1 MSSQSS
7 FLDWLRHPG
16 SIILLIALVLMF
28 VVMLEQKDQ
37 QSQMLQPVV
46 ANKAPTSEP
55 MRAAKPAKMGD
66 ELPRIVRQFSTPSA
80 SPSQATSGVQKPAA
94 GESLQAPELGSLL
107 GRLEEKVKAE
117 PTNMSNRLL
126 LAQTYNE
133 LGLADKALTEARA
146 ARTQDPNHQRAKL
159 VLASILSGRDNAE
172 GLNEAKGLLQELES
186 GSDIKPFLIAMYLGD
201 THIRLGDHK
210 AALNYW
216 QQAVEMM
223 PATDNRRQTIEKRIQ
238 DLSAKATP

>member
-7 FLDWLRHPG
+7 FLNWLRHPA
-16 SIILLIALVLMF
+16 SILLLIALVLMF

-37 QSQMLQPVV
+37 QSQIPKSAVV
-46 ANKAPTSEP
+46 NKAPTAESMLAP
-55 MRAAKPAKMGD
+55 QPAKTGG
-66 ELPRIVRQFSTPSA
+66 ELPRIVRQFSTPSTSSAQAA
-80 SPSQATSGVQKPAA
+80 SRVQKPAA
-94 GESLQAPELGSLL
+94 GGSLQAPELGSLL
-107 GRLEEKVKAE
+107 GRLEDKVKAE
-117 PTNMSNRLL
+117 PTNMANRLL

-133 LGLADKALTEARA
+133 LGLADKALSEARA

-186 GSDIKPFLIAMYLGD
+186 ASDIKPFLIAMYLGD

-216 QQAVEMM
+216 RQAVETM